1 MHDVN
6 LLSFSACF
14 PNCVHADCI
23 LSPFPCGKR
32 KILICMFAHM
42 LHHFRIAS
50 LGSRAKCV
58 YFNLLFPMG
67 SPLSHKNLNNEH
79 DLSPAESEMD
89 QYNTANIKVAVK
101 PFGYL
106 VIKRLNGLWQ
116 LQYRLFGH
124 CSLFLVF
131 IFLLHC
137 FLQVSR

>member
-101 PFGYL
+101 PFEYL
-106 VIKRLNGLWQ
+106 VIKRLLMGCGSFSIVCLD
-116 LQYRLFGH
+116 
-124 CSLFLVF
+124 VV
-131 IFLLHC
+131 HC
-137 FLQVSR
+137 F